1 MLMGNLQPILKSYI
15 IRAIRQAFVRSDQY
29 LECKKRNRRE
39 YIKYKLNGEV
49 SKQKSVM
56 YNCEIC
62 NKEFKDKEMQVD
74 HKSQV
79 VQLYESANDLTISTY
94 ISRVYCSAL
103 NLQLVCK
110 SCHNIKTTTEN
121 KTRKQ
126 LKINK
131 FPKKKRPK
139 LKL

>member
-1 MLMGNLQPILKSYI
+1 MLLGSMQPILKSYI

-29 LECKKRNRRE
+29 KECKTRNRVE
-39 YIKYKLNGEV
+39 YDKYKKDGTL
-49 SKQKSVM
+49 SKRKDVF
-56 YNCEIC
+56 YRCEHC
-62 NKEFKDKEMQVD
+62 KKEFKEKDVEVD

-79 VQLYESANDLTISTY
+79 VQLYESANDLTITAY
-94 ISRVYCSAL
+94 ISRVFCNAL
-103 NLQLVCK
+103 NLQLLCK
-110 SCHNIKTTTEN
+110 ECHNVKTKAEN

-131 FPKKKRPK
+131 FPKKKKSK